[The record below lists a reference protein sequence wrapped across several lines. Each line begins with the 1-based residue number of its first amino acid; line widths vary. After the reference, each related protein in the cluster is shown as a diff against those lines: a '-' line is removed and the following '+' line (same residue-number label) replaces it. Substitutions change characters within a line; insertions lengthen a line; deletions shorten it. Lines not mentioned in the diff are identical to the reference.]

1 MGVDVGRRT
10 ESWRLHSATDF
21 LGGLQYILCSHYS
34 NGKLHLCPE
43 LFTRGRAHDTGDRK
57 YRKIFEPTLA
67 TRDLLGEREGFLSKL
82 PYPELQG
89 FEAFRFCK

>member
-10 ESWRLHSATDF
+10 ESWGLHSATDF

-34 NGKLHLCPE
+34 NGKFHLCPE
-43 LFTRGRAHDTGDRK
+43 LFARGRAHDTGDRK

-67 TRDLLGEREGFLSKL
+67 MRDFAGSGGGVLEKIAIPRIPGF
-82 PYPELQG
+82 
-89 FEAFRFCK
+89 